1 MNKLVKNYILTLVY
15 ELIAVIVPLFT
26 APYLTRTLHASNF
39 GIYSVVYSTLSLIQS
54 ISLMGLYT
62 YGSRQT
68 AYFREDKAAL
78 SSLFRELMILRLIC
92 GIIGTC
98 IFFAYGY
105 AIGYGIYFVGFF
117 AYYLAN
123 VFDIGWVF
131 AGNENMFPCVA
142 KNIFAKLITLVGTF
156 LFVKTENDV
165 LIYILVVSLPMLIS
179 NISIMPLLSKYIGK
193 GKAKF
198 ANVPKHLLASFSLCL
213 PYIVSQIYLQVDKIM
228 IERLSESTSQVSY
241 YDQAEKIVLIPLSII
256 TSLSAVIMP
265 RIANEYKKDGKKE
278 IEKHLV
284 LVGKYSVCIS
294 FPMMFGMIAL
304 SKYFIPWYL
313 GPDYN
318 MSSIIIMILSP
329 MIVFNSLSSISG
341 QQYFMATNQI
351 GVMLRSSIIA
361 AVSNVILNVLLIPPM
376 GCVGAAVATL
386 VANLIVVIVQYI
398 EMCKQIHFKEVFT
411 AGIRYFMCS
420 LIMFI
425 ILMLFTKALYLEST
439 ASTTIIQIAV
449 GIVVYVAI
457 LIIFKDELYRLILG
471 IIKKNNS
478 RKSNGEI

>member
-1 MNKLVKNYILTLVY
+1 MSKLVKNYILTLAY

-39 GIYSVVYSTLSLIQS
+39 GIYSVVYSALSLIQS

-68 AYFREDKAAL
+68 AYVREDKTAL
-78 SSLFRELMILRLIC
+78 SSLFRELMILRISC
-92 GIIGTC
+92 GIVGTFV
-98 IFFAYGY
+98 FFTYGH
-105 AIGYGIYFVGFF
+105 AIGYGIYFAGFY

-123 VFDIGWVF
+123 VFDVGWVF
-131 AGNENMFPCVA
+131 AGNENMLPCVA
-142 KNIFAKLITLVGTF
+142 KNIIAKLITLAGTF
-156 LFVKTENDV
+156 LFVKNEGDV
-165 LIYILVVSLPMLIS
+165 LIYILVVSLPMLIA
-179 NISIMPLLSKYIGK
+179 NISIMPFLNKYIGK
-193 GKAKF
+193 GKPKI
-198 ANVPKHLLASFSLCL
+198 ANVPRHLIASFSLCL

-228 IERLSESTSQVSY
+228 IERLADSTSQVSY

-265 RIANEYKKDGKKE
+265 RIANEYIKDGKRE

-313 GPDYN
+313 GSEYY
-318 MSSIIIMILSP
+318 MSSAIIMILSP
-329 MIVFNSLSSISG
+329 MIVFNSLSGISG

-361 AVSNVILNVLLIPPM
+361 AVSNVILNALLIPPM
-376 GCVGAAVATL
+376 GCVGAAIATL
-386 VANLIVVIVQYI
+386 AANLIVVIVQYV
-398 EMCKQIHFKEVFT
+398 EMCKQIRFTEVFT
-411 AGIRYFMCS
+411 AGTRYLVYS
-420 LIMFI
+420 VIMFFAI
-425 ILMLFTKALYLEST
+425 RLITNALSLEAT
-439 ASTTIIQIAV
+439 AFTTIVQIII
-449 GIVVYVAI
+449 GIIVYAII
-457 LIIFKDELYRLILG
+457 LIIARDELVQYICGFL
-471 IIKKNNS
+471 IKKKKT
-478 RKSNGEI
+478 KSGG